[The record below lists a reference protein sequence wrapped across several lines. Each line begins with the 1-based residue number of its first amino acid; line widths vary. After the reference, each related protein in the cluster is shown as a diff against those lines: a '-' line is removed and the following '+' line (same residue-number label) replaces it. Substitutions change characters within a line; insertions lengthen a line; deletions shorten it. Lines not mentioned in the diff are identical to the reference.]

1 MGYSKG
7 LIDDIIMALDNAGFE
22 MRNYY
27 DVKEKE
33 VVLLTENMYFYDD
46 NDKDKLPD
54 WQKEELELARNIQE
68 NPDRYVYIEPLPSYE
83 KYNLMEEFASMQKE
97 RLRELL
103 FVALNGKGAFR
114 RFKDVLLNFPEER
127 QKWFD
132 FENEWMEKQ
141 AIEFLDDINES

>member
-1 MGYSKG
+1 MV
-7 LIDDIIMALDNAGFE
+7 LDNAGFE

-33 VVLLTENMYFYDD
+33 VVLLTENMYFYND

-54 WQKEELELARNIQE
+54 WQKEEFELARNIQE

-132 FENEWMEKQ
+132 FENEWMEKK
-141 AIEFLDDINES
+141 AIEFLDDIKES

>member
-1 MGYSKG
+1 MEYSKD
-7 LIDDIIMALDNAGFE
+7 LIDDIIMAFDNAGFE

-27 DVKEKE
+27 DVKEKQ
-33 VVLLTENMYFYDD
+33 VVLLTENMCFYDD

-68 NPDRYVYIEPLPSYE
+68 NPDRYMCIEPLPSYE
-83 KYNLMEEFASMQKE
+83 KYNRMEEFASMQKE

-103 FVALNGKGAFR
+103 FVALDGKGAFR

-127 QKWFD
+127 QKWFG
-132 FENEWMEKQ
+132 FENDWMEKK